1 MQDKVIFI
9 TGAGSGIGRACALAF
24 TALSARV
31 AIAGRTLAKC
41 EAVAREAGPDAFAVS
56 CDTRR
61 SAAVRTALAATVER
75 FGGLDVIV
83 HSAGISP
90 AGRVT
95 DISEAEWDECIA
107 ADLTSGFLLAKHGIP
122 HLIARGGGAILNVAG
137 TFGMRAATGKA
148 AYAAAKAGLIN
159 LSRAIALDYARE
171 NVRCN
176 AICPGYV
183 DTPLNAGFDI
193 IARDAFLERYQP
205 LRGLVSAEEV
215 AAMAVYLAS
224 DAARMITGQ
233 VFAIDAGQQA
243 GLFVP

>member
-1 MQDKVIFI
+1 
-9 TGAGSGIGRACALAF
+9 
-24 TALSARV
+24 
-31 AIAGRTLAKC
+31 
-41 EAVAREAGPDAFAVS
+41 
-56 CDTRR
+56 
-61 SAAVRTALAATVER
+61 
-75 FGGLDVIV
+75 
-83 HSAGISP
+83 
-90 AGRVT
+90 
-95 DISEAEWDECIA
+95 
-107 ADLTSGFLLAKHGIP
+107 
-122 HLIARGGGAILNVAG
+122 
-137 TFGMRAATGKA
+137 
-148 AYAAAKAGLIN
+148 LIN

-215 AAMAVYLAS
+215 AALAVYLAS

-233 VFAIDAGQQA
+233 IFAIDAGQQA